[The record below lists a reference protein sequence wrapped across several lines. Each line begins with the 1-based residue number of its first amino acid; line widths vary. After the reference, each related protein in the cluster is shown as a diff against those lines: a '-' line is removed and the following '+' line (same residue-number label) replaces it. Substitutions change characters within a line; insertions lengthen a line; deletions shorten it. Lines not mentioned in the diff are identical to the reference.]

1 MTEVYLCSIKG
12 ISVLT
17 TVDLYWD
24 KLWSSDMIILLLKL
38 LTTVNMGSSSGVEMV
53 EEQETG
59 AGSKKGSM
67 PLQRLEVD
75 EISDRLMCF

>member
-1 MTEVYLCSIKG
+1 MLYG
-12 ISVLT
+12 ISSLT

-24 KLWSSDMIILLLKL
+24 KLSSSDMIILLLRL
-38 LTTVNMGSSSGVEMV
+38 LTTVNMGSSPGVDTV
-53 EEQETG
+53 SEEQETG

>member
-24 KLWSSDMIILLLKL
+24 QLSSSDMIILLLKL
-38 LTTVNMGSSSGVEMV
+38 LTTVNMGSSSGVETVM

-59 AGSKKGSM
+59 AGRDQEGVNALAEDGS
-67 PLQRLEVD
+67 
-75 EISDRLMCF
+75 